1 MNEKTDL
8 NFLSHNLL
16 QARQNLT
23 EKFQDYIFCTP
34 ITSKDAVVFVT
45 QVIPSARIKEVII
58 SANFWSN
65 IVLKPQKKKKILQF
79 NAVVTTNY
87 SALALY
93 EKFGFVQ
100 LGTIPQGFL
109 AKMVTICTLFPTI
122 KIWLISS
129 FVLIDFDTTMSRY

>member
-1 MNEKTDL
+1 M
-8 NFLSHNLL
+8 
-16 QARQNLT
+16 
-23 EKFQDYIFCTP
+23 
-34 ITSKDAVVFVT
+34 
-45 QVIPSARIKEVII
+45 PSARIKEVII

-79 NAVVTTNY
+79 NTVVATNY
-87 SALALY
+87 SVLAIY
-93 EKFGFVQ
+93 KKFGFVQ

-122 KIWLISS
+122 KIRLISS